1 MISRMAKRSNSS
13 VFLTTLLSV
22 VFLSTMGN
30 ELKSQEI
37 PYQEIP
43 EYPEDYTSGNVVSRM
58 IDGLGFRYYWAS
70 EGLTPTDLAYKPSED
85 GRPVLEI
92 LQHIYGMSEMILNAP
107 TATPNVRPADFSSIP
122 YEILREKTLRN
133 LKQASEAMQGKTAE
147 EFETF
152 QVVFQNGDYSTAIP
166 YWNLINGML
175 SDCIYHAGQITML
188 RRASG
193 NPINPKVSVF
203 LGKVRSN

>member
-1 MISRMAKRSNSS
+1 MTKRSNCPS
-13 VFLTTLLSV
+13 FFITLVSV

-30 ELKSQEI
+30 ELKSQEV
-37 PYQEIP
+37 PYQEIL
-43 EYPEDYTSGNVVSRM
+43 EYPKDYSPGNVVSRM
-58 IDGLGFRYYWAS
+58 IDGLGFRYHWAS
-70 EGLTPTDLAYKPSED
+70 EGLTEKDLAYKPSED
-85 GRPVLEI
+85 GRTVLET

-107 TATPNVRPADFSSIP
+107 TATPNVRPADFSEIP
-122 YEILREKTLRN
+122 YETLREKTLRN
-133 LKQASEAMQGKTAE
+133 LKQASEAILGKSAE
-147 EFETF
+147 EFEAF
-152 QVVFQNGDYSTAIP
+152 QVVFQNGDNSTAFP

-203 LGKVRSN
+203 MGKVRE

>member
-1 MISRMAKRSNSS
+1 MTKRSNSP
-13 VFLTTLLSV
+13 VFYIILLSV
-22 VFLSTMGN
+22 VFLFPMGN

-37 PYQEIP
+37 PYEEIP
-43 EYPEDYTSGNVVSRM
+43 EYPEDYSPGNVVSRM

-70 EGLTPTDLAYKPSED
+70 EGLTETDLAYKPSED
-85 GRPVLEI
+85 GRTVLET

-107 TATPNVRPADFSSIP
+107 TATPNERPADFSKIP
-122 YEILREKTLRN
+122 FETLREKTLRN
-133 LKQASEAMQGKTAE
+133 LKQASETIQGKNAE
-147 EFETF
+147 EFEAF
-152 QVVFQNGDYSTAIP
+152 QVIFQNGGKSTAFP